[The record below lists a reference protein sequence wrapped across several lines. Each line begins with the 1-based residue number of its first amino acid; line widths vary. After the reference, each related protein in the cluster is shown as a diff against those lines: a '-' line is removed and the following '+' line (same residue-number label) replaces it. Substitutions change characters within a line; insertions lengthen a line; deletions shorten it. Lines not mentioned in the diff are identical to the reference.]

1 MRYPLRTGMTLSV
14 ILLLFLAFNL
24 VWAVKLPDLRQDFSQ
39 QKTNTLS
46 PEVLHLLTTLE
57 SPLDFYYFNSS
68 LPAQKSSILKHYAK
82 RVEEKLRAFEHAA
95 NGRINLHIIDP
106 APFSEDAYKAGLYG
120 LRDQPGFFGLIG
132 AREGQAAQRIES
144 FNPENEPLLEYEIS
158 HLITQLLHPE
168 PAVIGLLSGLPADAS
183 IEPLVLE
190 LHRHFDLLEL
200 EPTADH
206 VPSRIKTLM
215 LINPRELPEK
225 TLYAIDQFVLNGG
238 KLLMF
243 IDPLGKGD
251 SKATPSATRLDGL
264 LAGWGVSMPSNKVLV
279 DRTYAPSEHQPA
291 TFTLP
296 RQAMNTHDVS
306 TWKLDTVTVSNSGA
320 LFSLDK
326 SRATFTPL
334 LRSSRQS
341 LLLDSSAM
349 DSAFPTRGERH
360 VIAARLEGPA
370 YSAFADGFGGQP
382 PGLQKATQIQVVVV
396 ADTDMLSEP
405 PSGSAQNANKLFVV
419 NTLDNLAA
427 PQALANIRPR
437 AVAGHSLNLLEK
449 RREAAE
455 RAYQDQATELERRLA
470 QTEKEWQRLNPEGTT
485 LGTEAVDTN
494 TQLQALNKERLRLPM
509 ELHALKNA
517 LHAPVQRLERNIK
530 LLVIVPLPALLGL
543 IAWGLFQWRRRR
555 CPVPPSAFY

>member
-132 AREGQAAQRIES
+132 TREGQAAQRIES

-168 PAVIGLLSGLPADAS
+168 PAVIGLLSGLPAEAS

-225 TLYAIDQFVLNGG
+225 TLYAVDQFVLNGG

-341 LLLDSSAM
+341 LLLDSSAV
-349 DSAFPTRGERH
+349 DSAFPARGERH

>member
-200 EPTADH
+200 EQTADH

-341 LLLDSSAM
+341 LLLDSSAV

-419 NTLDNLAA
+419 NALDNLAA

>member
-132 AREGQAAQRIES
+132 TREGQAAQRIES

-168 PAVIGLLSGLPADAS
+168 PAVIGLLSGLPAEAS

-341 LLLDSSAM
+341 LLLDSSAV

>member
-24 VWAVKLPDLRQDFSQ
+24 VWAVKFPDLRQDFSQ

-46 PEVLHLLTTLE
+46 PEVVHLLTTLE

-132 AREGQAAQRIES
+132 TREGQAAQRIES

-296 RQAMNTHDVS
+296 RQAMNTDDVS

-334 LRSSRQS
+334 LSSSRQS
-341 LLLDSSAM
+341 LLLDSSAV

-382 PGLQKATQIQVVVV
+382 PGRQKATQIQVVVV

-455 RAYQDQATELERRLA
+455 RAYQDQATELERRLV

>member
-46 PEVLHLLTTLE
+46 PEVVHLLTTLE

-200 EPTADH
+200 EQTADH

-341 LLLDSSAM
+341 LLLDSSAV

>member
-95 NGRINLHIIDP
+95 SGRINLHIIDP

-132 AREGQAAQRIES
+132 TREGQAAQRIES

-158 HLITQLLHPE
+158 HLITQLQHPE

-225 TLYAIDQFVLNGG
+225 TLYAVDQFVLNGG

-251 SKATPSATRLDGL
+251 SKATASATRLDGL

-349 DSAFPTRGERH
+349 DSALPTRGERH

-419 NTLDNLAA
+419 NALDNLGA

-449 RREAAE
+449 RRAVAE
-455 RAYQDQATELERRLA
+455 RAYQDQAADLEQRLA

-517 LHAPVQRLERNIK
+517 LYAPVQRLERNIQ

>member
-46 PEVLHLLTTLE
+46 PEVVHLLTTLE

-341 LLLDSSAM
+341 LLLDSSAV

>member
-68 LPAQKSSILKHYAK
+68 LPVQKSSILKHYAK

-200 EPTADH
+200 EQTADH

-225 TLYAIDQFVLNGG
+225 TLYAVDQFVLNGG

-251 SKATPSATRLDGL
+251 SKATASATRLDGL

-517 LHAPVQRLERNIK
+517 LHAPVQRLERNIQ

>member
-46 PEVLHLLTTLE
+46 PEVVHLLTTLE

-95 NGRINLHIIDP
+95 NGRINLHVIDP

-132 AREGQAAQRIES
+132 TREGQTAQRIES
-144 FNPENEPLLEYEIS
+144 FDPENEPLLEYEIS
-158 HLITQLLHPE
+158 HLITQLQHPE
-168 PAVIGLLSGLPADAS
+168 PAVIGLLSGLPAEAS

-225 TLYAIDQFVLNGG
+225 TLYAVDQFVLNGG

-251 SKATPSATRLDGL
+251 SKATASATRLDGL

-306 TWKLDTVTVSNSGA
+306 TWKLDTVTVSNSGV

-341 LLLDSSAM
+341 LLLDSSAV
-349 DSAFPTRGERH
+349 DSAFPTRGEHH

-382 PGLQKATQIQVVVV
+382 PGLQKATQIQVIVV
-396 ADTDMLSEP
+396 ADTDILSEP

-419 NTLDNLAA
+419 NALDSLAA

-455 RAYQDQATELERRLA
+455 RAYQDQAIELERRLA

-517 LHAPVQRLERNIK
+517 LYAPVQRLERNIQ

>member
-24 VWAVKLPDLRQDFSQ
+24 VWAVKFPDLRQDFSQ

-46 PEVLHLLTTLE
+46 PEVVHLLTTLE

-132 AREGQAAQRIES
+132 TREGQAAQRIES

-296 RQAMNTHDVS
+296 RQAMNTDDVS

-341 LLLDSSAM
+341 LLLDSSAV

-382 PGLQKATQIQVVVV
+382 PGRQKATQIQVVVV

-455 RAYQDQATELERRLA
+455 RAYQDQATELERRLV

>member
-1 MRYPLRTGMTLSV
+1 M
-14 ILLLFLAFNL
+14 LF
-24 VWAVKLPDLRQDFSQ
+24 RS
-39 QKTNTLS
+39 
-46 PEVLHLLTTLE
+46 
-57 SPLDFYYFNSS
+57 
-68 LPAQKSSILKHYAK
+68 
-82 RVEEKLRAFEHAA
+82 
-95 NGRINLHIIDP
+95 
-106 APFSEDAYKAGLYG
+106 
-120 LRDQPGFFGLIG
+120 
-132 AREGQAAQRIES
+132 
-144 FNPENEPLLEYEIS
+144 
-158 HLITQLLHPE
+158 
-168 PAVIGLLSGLPADAS
+168 
-183 IEPLVLE
+183 
-190 LHRHFDLLEL
+190 
-200 EPTADH
+200 
-206 VPSRIKTLM
+206 IKTLM

-296 RQAMNTHDVS
+296 RQAMNTDDVS

-334 LRSSRQS
+334 LSSSRQS
-341 LLLDSSAM
+341 LLLDSSAV

-382 PGLQKATQIQVVVV
+382 PGRQKATQIQVVVV

-455 RAYQDQATELERRLA
+455 RAYQDQATELERRLV
-470 QTEKEWQRLNPEGTT
+470 QTEKEWQRLKDRKS
-485 LGTEAVDTN
+485 V
-494 TQLQALNKERLRLPM
+494 
-509 ELHALKNA
+509 
-517 LHAPVQRLERNIK
+517 V
-530 LLVIVPLPALLGL
+530 
-543 IAWGLFQWRRRR
+543 
-555 CPVPPSAFY
+555 

>member
-24 VWAVKLPDLRQDFSQ
+24 VWAVKFPDLRQDFSQ

-46 PEVLHLLTTLE
+46 PEVVHLLTTLE

-132 AREGQAAQRIES
+132 TREGQAAQRIES

-168 PAVIGLLSGLPADAS
+168 PAVIGLLSGLPADAP

-296 RQAMNTHDVS
+296 RQAMNTDDVS

-334 LRSSRQS
+334 LSSSRQS
-341 LLLDSSAM
+341 LLLDSSAV

-382 PGLQKATQIQVVVV
+382 PGRQKATQIQVVVV

-455 RAYQDQATELERRLA
+455 RAYQDQATELERRLV